1 MRYRAVFF
9 DAGETLVHP
18 SPSFPELFAQVLERE
33 GHRVLPDDVLTASRA
48 VTARFSEASR
58 DGSLWTP
65 ARNAPGRSGARST

>member
-1 MRYRAVFF
+1 VRYRAVFF